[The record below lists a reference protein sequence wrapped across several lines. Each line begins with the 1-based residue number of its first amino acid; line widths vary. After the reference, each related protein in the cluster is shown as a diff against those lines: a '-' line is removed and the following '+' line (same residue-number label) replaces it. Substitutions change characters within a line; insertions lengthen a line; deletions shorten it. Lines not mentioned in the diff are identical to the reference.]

1 MGQILIAVLGAILF
15 FAAGAGLGYWFAVG
29 GRKRKRAEEIQQEF
43 DAYRERVG
51 NHFAQTAEHFRTIG
65 REYRA
70 LYDHMA
76 SGADALCDP
85 QAVDGRLSFMPAP
98 PSDARPEAASAD
110 GASDAVSAAA
120 AGDDESTPDQRA
132 RGLGGESAPAEDEGD
147 ELAAGEADAAAPRP
161 DAAATG
167 PEADAREADSAA
179 SSENA
184 DAVEAPEPDVAVDE
198 TATQRE
204 ERERT
209 LH

>member
-1 MGQILIAVLGAILF
+1 MGQILFAVLGAVVF
-15 FAAGAGLGYWFAVG
+15 FAAGAGLGYWYAIG

-43 DAYRERVG
+43 DAYRDRVG

-98 PSDARPEAASAD
+98 PSDETRAADSADKASDPVSASA
-110 GASDAVSAAA
+110 AAEA

-147 ELAAGEADAAAPRP
+147 ALAASDAQAEKPEPETTASNEDADADER
-161 DAAATG
+161 
-167 PEADAREADSAA
+167 S
-179 SSENA
+179 
-184 DAVEAPEPDVAVDE
+184 EPDVSVDE
-198 TATQRE
+198 TATRDE